1 MFSNPA
7 AGYITPSQF
16 TAPSG
21 IYIQMDSLD
30 DKGNRILSQE
40 QGYQY
45 LESNP
50 FMITFKYDYPED
62 FFYRNQTICMSF
74 DGNEEDLN
82 GNVWE
87 INGCDTIYDI
97 NENIRSESTLVCE
110 CSKVSNFYMAIIT
123 DRSREME
130 IVPLFME

>member
-1 MFSNPA
+1 
-7 AGYITPSQF
+7 
-16 TAPSG
+16 
-21 IYIQMDSLD
+21 
-30 DKGNRILSQE
+30 
-40 QGYQY
+40 
-45 LESNP
+45 
-50 FMITFKYDYPED
+50 MITFKYDYPED

-97 NENIRSESTLVCE
+97 NENVRSESTLVCE